1 MRTEYSKPFLMVAL
15 LLLVAVSCIN
25 PSSSGDKST
34 GNISGNLQPGIHSP
48 GDSAMVLSDSTA
60 LPSYSS
66 TIFSDSSIVDP
77 DSTARH
83 SDSTIVTSDTSGIS
97 SDSTAVTGDSAAIL
111 AGKSETPELLFGI
124 PVDSYNIVTG
134 KVRRNQFISTILASN
149 GVSWGTI
156 DELFRTN
163 RETFDARRVRSGSSW
178 SAFLTKDTLSKA
190 DYFLYQHD
198 PRVTYLFSLKDT
210 LAIYRYDAEIKKM
223 LKYSS
228 GTISTSL
235 WEAAAENNL
244 NPNLSAEL
252 SEIYAW
258 TIDFFGLQKGDRFK
272 VIYEEEFIGDESV
285 GIRRI
290 HAALFEHAGTEIY
303 AIPFIQDSTMSFF
316 DTTGASLRKAFLKA
330 PLRYSRIS
338 SRFSG
343 ARLHPILKIVRPHHG
358 VDYAAPIGTPVMA
371 IGDGRVI
378 STAYENGSG
387 RIVRIRH
394 NSVYSTAY
402 MHLSRFGPGITSGVY
417 VKQGQ
422 VIGYV
427 GSSGLSTGPHL
438 DFRFYRNGSP
448 VDPLKVEA
456 PPVNP
461 VAPESM
467 EAFREVANGYIELLS
482 TISY

>member
-1 MRTEYSKPFLMVAL
+1 MRILQTLITLFAAVMLITASCVRSGAANSAGSAENADNSSLTAAAAPDNSSVA
-15 LLLVAVSCIN
+15 
-25 PSSSGDKST
+25 T
-34 GNISGNLQPGIHSP
+34 
-48 GDSAMVLSDSTA
+48 
-60 LPSYSS
+60 
-66 TIFSDSSIVDP
+66 P
-77 DSTARH
+77 D
-83 SDSTIVTSDTSGIS
+83 
-97 SDSTAVTGDSAAIL
+97 DSAA
-111 AGKSETPELLFGI
+111 ASPASPATPDDTASEIPSKADNNTLFGI
-124 PVDSYNIVTG
+124 PLDSYNIVTG
-134 KVRRNQFISTILASN
+134 KVKRNQFISSILSAH
-149 GVSWGTI
+149 GVDWNDIEKLLT
-156 DELFRTN
+156 DN
-163 RETFDARRVRSGSSW
+163 RETFDPRKVRTGSSY
-178 SAFLTKDTLSKA
+178 SVLMTRDTLSKP
-190 DYFLYQHD
+190 DYFIYNHD
-198 PRVTYLFSLKDT
+198 PRVSYLFSLKDT
-210 LAIYRYDAEIKKM
+210 LAIYRHDAEIIRT
-223 LKYSS
+223 LRYSS

-235 WEAAAENNL
+235 WEAAQENNL

-258 TIDFFGLQKGDRFK
+258 TIDFFGLQKGDKFK
-272 VIYEEEFIGDESV
+272 VIYEEEFIGKESV

-290 HAALFEHAGTEIY
+290 HAAQFEHAGSTIF
-303 AIPFIQDSTMSFF
+303 AIPFIQDSVMSFF

-343 ARLHPILKIVRPHHG
+343 GRMHPILKIVRPHHG
-358 VDYAAPIGTPVMA
+358 VDYAAPIGTPVLA
-371 IGDGRVI
+371 IGDGRVT
-378 STAYENGSG
+378 STGYEGGAG

-402 MHLSRFGPGITSGVY
+402 MHLSRFGPGISSGVY

-448 VDPLKVEA
+448 IDPLKVEA

-467 EAFREVANGYIELLS
+467 EEFGNVAEGYINLLG

>member
-1 MRTEYSKPFLMVAL
+1 MRFSALLPALLAASLLLSVSCTQPSAAEKAAVTSKPA
-15 LLLVAVSCIN
+15 
-25 PSSSGDKST
+25 
-34 GNISGNLQPGIHSP
+34 
-48 GDSAMVLSDSTA
+48 TA
-60 LPSYSS
+60 E
-66 TIFSDSSIVDP
+66 
-77 DSTARH
+77 A
-83 SDSTIVTSDTSGIS
+83 SDTAAAAVADTTATPPANRGS
-97 SDSTAVTGDSAAIL
+97 S
-111 AGKSETPELLFGI
+111 ELIFGI

-134 KVRRNQFISTILASN
+134 KVKRNQFISTILASQ
-149 GVSWGTI
+149 GISWNTI
-156 DELFRTN
+156 EELLRVN
-163 RETFDARRVRSGSSW
+163 RETFDPRRVRTGSTW
-178 SAFLTKDTLSKA
+178 SAFVTKDTLSRA
-190 DYFLYQHD
+190 DYFIYNHD
-198 PRVTYLFSLKDT
+198 PRVSYVFSLRDT
-210 LAIYRYDAEIKKM
+210 LAIYRYDAEITRK
-223 LKYSS
+223 LRYSS
-228 GTISTSL
+228 GTITTSL
-235 WEAAAENNL
+235 WETAMENEL

-272 VIYEEEFIGDESV
+272 VIYEEEFIGEESA

-290 HAALFEHAGTEIY
+290 HAALFEHSGNAIY
-303 AIPFIQDSTMSFF
+303 AIPFWQDSTYSFY

-343 ARLHPILKIVRPHHG
+343 ARRHPILKIVRPHHG
-358 VDYAAPIGTPVMA
+358 VDYAAPIGTPVVA
-371 IGDGRVI
+371 IGDGRVT
-378 STAYENGSG
+378 STSYEGGAG
-387 RIVRIRH
+387 RMVRITH

-402 MHLSRFGPGITSGVY
+402 LHLSRYGPGIAPGVY

-438 DFRFYRNGSP
+438 DFRFYRNGSA

-461 VAPESM
+461 VAQESM
-467 EAFREVANGYIELLS
+467 EEFRKIAEGYIELLA